1 MGKLRTLS
9 FVGAGAILAF
19 VFSVACGGGGG
30 GGGGSGDAVLSS
42 LSISPSNPGV
52 LLWQQSEQP
61 FTATGHYSDGSTQ
74 DMTAVVTWDSSAPSV
89 AAVSNSIGLEGLTR
103 CVTFGSTTI
112 SAQYGSF
119 SDATTLTVTR
129 SVKLPRSGQTV
140 SYGPGDDGDLQKGIR
155 LSDPR
160 FVDRF
165 GDGTVSDTLTG
176 LMWLMDANC
185 IASHYPSLTE
195 FGHPA
200 GTVEWQE
207 ALDFIEGINDGT
219 YPDCSSSTYVYTDW
233 RLPNVNEL
241 VSLTNFGEANK
252 AAWLMSAYGFTNV
265 QANEYHSS
273 SRYMQVE
280 NYCVSMSSGGLGRG
294 SIVNVHYV
302 WPVRT
307 EADIY
312 RKSASLPRT
321 GVDLVLVPGEDGDQ
335 LAGIPWPSPRFE
347 AGQGTEADCITDR
360 LTGLVWVASPGRV
373 DRTWSGALAYADSLS
388 LCGHNDWRLPNKNE
402 FMSLH
407 NFSQCPPCT
416 GEPTWLLDQ
425 GFTNVESLLTHW
437 TSTTYAGNTDYAWV
451 YQPKGGFSTGAGLKM
466 SDNPVWPVRGGPADR
481 ELVVASITSNAV
493 RVLDPDLPG
502 SVYPMRDFTAFPSM
516 SNPSDVAVDAVN
528 GEVFVTDYDHGAI
541 LVFALEENGTLVTA
555 MRSISGST
563 TGLFGPRSVAVDPVN
578 DEIAVTDGS
587 GPSAKVLIFSRIA
600 DGAAAPVR
608 TIAGTNTLLDYPQFV
623 EIDADN
629 GEILVT
635 DLDAQSVFAFSRTA
649 DGDISPERIITGSN
663 TLLTNP
669 AGLAL
674 DLTNDELLVVNMEPS
689 PAVLVFARMDNGDVA
704 PLRTLAGS
712 TTGMDDPVDVAVD
725 PVGAEI
731 MVSNFG
737 TSSVTVY
744 SRTADGDV
752 APLRTIRG
760 NETGLMG
767 PGGMDLT
774 Q

>member
-1 MGKLRTLS
+1 MEKLRTLS
-9 FVGAGAILAF
+9 FVGVGAILAF
-19 VFSVACGGGGG
+19 VFSLSCGGGGG
-30 GGGGSGDAVLSS
+30 GGGDNGGAVLSS

-52 LLWQQSEQP
+52 LLWQQPEQP

-74 DMTAVVTWDSSAPSV
+74 DMTAMVTWDSSAPSV
-89 AAVSNSIGLEGLTR
+89 AAVSNSNGLEGLTR

-119 SDATTLTVTR
+119 LDATTLTVTR
-129 SVKLPRSGQTV
+129 SVKLPRSGQTA
-140 SYGPGDDGDLQKGIR
+140 SYGPGDDGDLQKGTR

-160 FVDRF
+160 FVDRYS
-165 GDGTVSDTLTG
+165 DGTVSDTLTG

-185 IASHYPSLTE
+185 IASHYPSLTPI
-195 FGHPA
+195 GHLA
-200 GTVEWQE
+200 GTVDWQG
-207 ALDFIEGINDGT
+207 ALNFIEGINDGT

-252 AAWLMSAYGFTNV
+252 AAWLMSAHGFINV

-273 SRYMQVE
+273 SRYDPTE
-280 NYCVSMSSGGLGRG
+280 NYRVWMSTGGLSRG
-294 SIVNVHYV
+294 GINTQRYV

-312 RKSASLPRT
+312 RKSVSLPRT
-321 GVDLVLVPGEDGDQ
+321 GVDMALVPGEDGDQ
-335 LAGIPWPSPRFE
+335 LAGIPWPRPRFE

-360 LTGLVWVASPGRV
+360 LTGLMWVASPGRV

-388 LCGHNDWRLPNKNE
+388 LCGHADWRLPNRNE

-407 NFSQCPPCT
+407 NFSQCPPCS
-416 GEPTWLLDQ
+416 GQPTWLLGQ
-425 GFTNVESLLTHW
+425 GFSNVESLLYHW
-437 TSTTYAGNTDYAWV
+437 TSTTYSGNVDYAWV
-451 YQPKGGFSTGAGLKM
+451 YQPKSGLSTGAGLKAG
-466 SDNPVWPVRGGPADR
+466 DNPVWPVRGGPADR
-481 ELVVASITSNAV
+481 ELVVASITSNAI

-502 SVYPMRDFTAFPSM
+502 NVHPLRDFTAFPSM

-528 GEVFVTDYDHGAI
+528 GEVFVTDYNNGAI
-541 LVFALEENGTLVTA
+541 LVFALEGNGTLVA
-555 MRSISGST
+555 PMRSISGLT

-578 DEIAVTDGS
+578 DEIAVTEGS
-587 GPSAKVLIFSRIA
+587 GPSAKILIFSRTA
-600 DGAAAPVR
+600 DGAAAPLR
-608 TIAGTNTLLDYPQFV
+608 TITGANTLLDYPQFV
-623 EIDADN
+623 EIDAEN
-629 GEILVT
+629 SEILVT
-635 DLDAQSVFAFSRTA
+635 DLDAQSVFAFSRTT
-649 DGDISPERIITGSN
+649 DGNVSPERTITGSN
-663 TLLTNP
+663 TLLTLP

-674 DLTNDELLVVNMEPS
+674 DLTNDELMVVNMQPS
-689 PAVLVFARMDNGDVA
+689 SAVLIFARTDNGDVA

-712 TTGMDDPVDVAVD
+712 ATDMDEPVDVAVD
-725 PVGAEI
+725 PMGAEI

-767 PGGMDLT
+767 PGGMDLI